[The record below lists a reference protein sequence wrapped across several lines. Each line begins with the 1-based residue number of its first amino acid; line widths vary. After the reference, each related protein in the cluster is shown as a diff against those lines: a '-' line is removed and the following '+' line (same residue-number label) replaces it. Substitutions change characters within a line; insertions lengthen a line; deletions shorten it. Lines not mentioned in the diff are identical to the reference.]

1 MFAIYRNKIV
11 KILSKEKNDSY
22 LILNNNPTQEE
33 KEFIF
38 TLKDVLNNSESIEKW
53 KKECNIIS
61 DLEEE
66 KFYMWV
72 DKHHLSFYSLIMETE

>member
-22 LILNNNPTQEE
+22 LILNNNPTKKE
-33 KEFIF
+33 KDFMF
-38 TLKDVLNNSESIEKW
+38 TLKDVLNNNESIEKW
-53 KKECNIIS
+53 KKECNVIS
-61 DLEEE
+61 DLEEK

-72 DKHHLSFYSLIMETE
+72 NKCHLFFPSLVMETE